1 MKKIFLFCAGVA
13 FAMAMQA
20 ASYDEAAQIK
30 MTCAGGSESQTVMVI
45 VDPALAAA
53 ATVPNMAATDEEGQ
67 LNIYVANGDA
77 KYSSYKANAI
87 SDLPLA
93 IVTNRR
99 DVSYTLTFN
108 VPIKKDGL
116 TLTDLRSEDGVKT
129 INITNGGSYTFTVS
143 GDPSYTANTNS
154 EIADR
159 FIINYSAGS
168 VEGICFSNEK
178 LQISGYA
185 GAQLEVLNYA
195 DKSSVFAQTVSGS
208 YQEIEL
214 DGKGL
219 TADTQ
224 YIVKLTPA
232 GATKALEYVIK
243 YKPAVTVV
251 P

>member
-87 SDLPLA
+87 SDLPLT

-129 INITNGGSYTFTVS
+129 INLTNGSSYTFTVS

-154 EIADR
+154 VIADR
-159 FIINYSAGS
+159 FVINYVAPTPA
-168 VEGICFSNEK
+168 EPGICFNYNH
-178 LQISGYA
+178 LIVTGYA
-185 GAQLEVLNYA
+185 GSTLKVEKAGVAVVAE
-195 DKSSVFAQTVSGS
+195 QTLASDNEDFDLSAENGRLVVT
-208 YQEIEL
+208 L
-214 DGKGL
+214 DG
-219 TADTQ
+219 
-224 YIVKLTPA
+224 V
-232 GATKALEYVIK
+232 EYQIDAN
-243 YKPAVTVV
+243 PAVTPV